1 MAHALSPQPTS
12 VAPPHSAGRKAATQA
27 RILEAAVAL
36 FSVRGF
42 ERTSIS
48 AIASRAGVSRSAIFW
63 HFSDKAS
70 LFQEAFRTLLVPFVE
85 KLKESLEPLNANA
98 RFTEL
103 FTVYEQ
109 FVAHHRDRIET
120 IVRWVLESRALRESL
135 RKPLFVLHD
144 EFAAD
149 VRKTLEQL
157 DGDPERA
164 RRLAAGM
171 MALMDGWL
179 LLSFLDSDAG
189 KQELRREGVRAI
201 AELVLKESR
210 EDGPH
215 SRPNS
220 SSPEPGARTSPSP
233 CACCRARC
241 AGICW
246 RSTASRA
253 SPTSSATRC
262 REIGWRRSTPSRRS
276 WTAPLRET
284 PATRCCAGS
293 RRRCAPA
300 SFRASPSPG

>member
-12 VAPPHSAGRKAATQA
+12 LSPAQNAGRKAATQA

-63 HFSDKAS
+63 HFSDKAG
-70 LFQEAFRTLLVPFVE
+70 LFQEAFRTLLVPFVD
-85 KLKESLEPLNANA
+85 KLKESLEPLDATT

-103 FTVYEQ
+103 FAVYEQ
-109 FVAHHRDRIET
+109 FVENHRERIET

-189 KQELRREGVRAI
+189 KQEVRREGVRAI

-210 EDGPH
+210 ED
-215 SRPNS
+215 
-220 SSPEPGARTSPSP
+220 
-233 CACCRARC
+233 
-241 AGICW
+241 
-246 RSTASRA
+246 
-253 SPTSSATRC
+253 
-262 REIGWRRSTPSRRS
+262 
-276 WTAPLRET
+276 
-284 PATRCCAGS
+284 
-293 RRRCAPA
+293 
-300 SFRASPSPG
+300 